1 MRRRRR
7 RRLPVGLTA
16 VRRRVASVCIRINTI
31 KSRITSHRALE
42 SGGGRPS
49 TGECQLFFFFFFFG
63 GMQPLMK
70 RGRVDDSTPENTIVC
85 SLSGWFVP
93 LWTSASAPLS
103 AKWSVDAR
111 LVFCISTT
119 RSLSSSAEWLS
130 GRSSDMSV
138 AILFLALARVQ
149 PVWRTAADCEQ

>member
-7 RRLPVGLTA
+7 RWLPVGLTA

-49 TGECQLFFFFFFFG
+49 TGECQLFFFFG

-85 SLSGWFVP
+85 SLSGWVC
-93 LWTSASAPLS
+93 ASLHISIGASLS
-103 AKWSVDAR
+103 QVICGRPPGLLHQYHSY
-111 LVFCISTT
+111 TY
-119 RSLSSSAEWLS
+119 SLSSSAEWLS

-149 PVWRTAADCEQ
+149 PV

>member
-1 MRRRRR
+1 MRRRRWW
-7 RRLPVGLTA
+7 RLPVGLTA

-49 TGECQLFFFFFFFG
+49 TGERQHFFFFFFG

-85 SLSGWFVP
+85 SLSGWVC
-93 LWTSASAPLS
+93 ASLH
-103 AKWSVDAR
+103 
-111 LVFCISTT
+111 ISIGA
-119 RSLSSSAEWLS
+119 SLSKVIC
-130 GRSSDMSV
+130 GRPPGLLHQYHS
-138 AILFLALARVQ
+138 
-149 PVWRTAADCEQ
+149 